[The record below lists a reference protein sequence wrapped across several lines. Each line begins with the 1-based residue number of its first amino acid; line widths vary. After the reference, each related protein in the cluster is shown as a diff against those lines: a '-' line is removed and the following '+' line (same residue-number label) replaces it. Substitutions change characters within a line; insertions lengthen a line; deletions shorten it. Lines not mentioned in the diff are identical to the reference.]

1 MSGLFGV
8 VSKKNCIQTLF
19 YGTDYHS
26 HLGTQ
31 FGGMA
36 VWGKELHR
44 KIHDIKQSQFKSK
57 FYEDYSNMA
66 GKKGIGVI
74 SDKDAQPIY
83 LNSKF
88 GPFAI
93 ITNGLL
99 QNADKLIRG
108 LHQLG
113 SSFSDLTNG
122 SINSTEVV
130 AKLISQSENI
140 VDGIKFAFSKIKGSC
155 SLLIL
160 TKEGIYIARD
170 KMGRSSLVIGKSN
183 DSWAVTTETC
193 AFANLGFEIKKYLE
207 PAEIIFMSKDGIK
220 QLAKPGKENK
230 MCSFEWIYASF
241 PASNHESLNVELV
254 RERCGRLLA
263 KNDDIE
269 VDIVSGVPDSGSAH
283 AIGYAIESKKPYRRP
298 LVKYTQGYGRSY
310 SPPSQ
315 KTRDLIA
322 RMKLVPVR
330 DVIKGNRIVLCD
342 DSIVRGTQLKN
353 YTINKL
359 WASGAKEVHLRIA
372 CPPLMFPCHFNT
384 STRTLKELA
393 ARRAIKALEGHIAVK
408 DIHNYLNPSSKKYQK
423 MVDWIAKDMNVT
435 TLKYISI
442 DNMIKAIGIAKEKL
456 CVQCWRGE

>member
-57 FYEDYSNMA
+57 FYNDYSDMI
-66 GKKGIGVI
+66 GEKGIGVI
-74 SDKDAQPIY
+74 SGVDAQPIY

-88 GPFAI
+88 GPFVI
-93 ITNGLL
+93 VVNGLL
-99 QNADKLIRG
+99 QNADKLIDE
-108 LHQLG
+108 LHKMG
-113 SSFSDLTNG
+113 SSFSELTNG

-130 AKLISQSENI
+130 AKLISQSDSI
-140 VDGIKFAFSKIKGSC
+140 VDGIEYAFSKIKGSC

-160 TKEGIYIARD
+160 TKEGIYAARD
-170 KMGRSSLVIGKSN
+170 KMARSSLVIGKST
-183 DSWAVTTETC
+183 DAWAVTTETC
-193 AFANLGFEIKKYLE
+193 AFTNLGFEIKKYLE
-207 PAEIIFMSKDGIK
+207 PGEIVFMSKNGIK
-220 QLAKPGKENK
+220 QLAKTDNDSK
-230 MCSFEWIYASF
+230 MCSFEWIYTSF
-241 PASNHESLNVELV
+241 PASNHEGLNVELV

-263 KNDDIE
+263 KNDDVE

-283 AIGYAIESKKPYRRP
+283 AIGYAMESKKPFRRP

-310 SPPSQ
+310 TPPSQ

-330 DVIKGNRIVLCD
+330 DVIKGNRIVVCD

-359 WASGAKEVHLRIA
+359 WENGAKEVHLRIA
-372 CPPLMFPCHFNT
+372 CPPLMFPCHFNA
-384 STRTLKELA
+384 STRTLKELV
-393 ARRAIKALEGHIAVK
+393 ARRAIKALEGHITVK
-408 DIHNYLNPSSKKYQK
+408 DIHNYLDPTSKKYQK
-423 MVDWIAKDMNVT
+423 MVNWIAKDMNVT

-442 DNMIKAIGIAKEKL
+442 DDMIKAIGIPKDKL
-456 CVQCWRGE
+456 CVKCWRGE